1 MSKKT
6 IILAGL
12 FLLMGLMFF
21 PGCPTNGDDN
31 DNGQYTLTV
40 TVSSG
45 VGGTPTTGAY
55 SYVENSVVNYSY
67 SLQTGYSNLVV
78 TLDGAPM
85 AATGVITV
93 TGNHVLSA
101 TAEQIDI
108 RGTWA
113 GKFDYMGTDTYF
125 QVDFSGNTGSGT
137 CGGHFDFVPIGG
149 AGTWTLVGTQIDFVL
164 EFSAPLNETLTC
176 TGTLTDEN
184 HMNGTWVYTPPG
196 VTGEWSLERQ

>member
-6 IILAGL
+6 IIFAGF

-21 PGCPTNGDDN
+21 PGCPTNGDGD
-31 DNGQYTLTV
+31 GYTLTV
-40 TVSSG
+40 S
-45 VGGTPTTGAY
+45 VGAGASGTPTSGSY
-55 SYVENSVVNYSY
+55 SYAENSVVNYSY

-93 TGNHVLSA
+93 TGNHTLNV

-108 RGTWA
+108 RDAWSGFW
-113 GKFDYMGTDTYF
+113 DYTGYHSFMR
-125 QVDFSGNTGSGT
+125 VEFSGALDSGS
-137 CGGHFDFVPIGG
+137 CGGYFDLLPIGG
-149 AGTWTLVGTQIDFVL
+149 AGTWTLVGTQIDFSL
-164 EFSAPLNETLTC
+164 FFPPPYGYTLVC

-184 HMNGTWVYTPPG
+184 HMSGTWILAG
-196 VTGEWSLERQ
+196 VLDGIWSLERL